1 MDTIAKVFDSLLCS
15 RLERWFHPDREQA
28 GAQKGRGCTE
38 QIVTL
43 RLLFDYALS
52 KRALLF
58 VVFVDF
64 SKAYDNV
71 PRAALTCTLK
81 ALGCG
86 SLMMMAITGLY
97 YDTRMLLGAAVI
109 TATVGVRQGSPTSCF
124 LFTLYVNELVRDL
137 KRLCGEDGYLSWL
150 HSLLLMDDTVLLATS
165 REQAIKKVKIL
176 MDYCQ
181 KSGMRINQDKTK
193 FMVINGNS
201 GSRAPIVIDNEKVD
215 NCESYVYLGQ
225 VFTQDAKIESVL
237 AIHCKDKYK
246 HVLKFFAFVAKNG
259 NFPVWVKKKV
269 FEAVIL
275 SAILYS
281 CESWLSNSVKAIG
294 RLYMSLVKSVLG
306 VRIST
311 PNDLCLIELVY
322 PTVKGR
328 IQQAQSRFFRKIIR
342 EREGMVDDPFA
353 QVWKLCLNSQTRAAK
368 YVTELLTES
377 DIANRDMNDA
387 KRRVINNTGSKFR
400 TYMNINP
407 ELSPHQIYSY
417 TGNYYE
423 SRRIIFTRLRLSS
436 HGLAIERGRW
446 SRTPRDNRLCVCGQI
461 QTEEHIICECIVSA
475 DIRHMYPNEQCYLS
489 TTTDVFL
496 SFGPDGIMHRDSFNL

>member
-15 RLERWFHPDREQA
+15 LSNGAWFHLDREQA

-43 RLLFDYALS
+43 RLLFEYALS

-71 PRAALTCTLK
+71 PRAALARTLK

-86 SLMMMAITGLY
+86 SLMMAITGLY

-124 LFTLYVNELVRDL
+124 LYTLYVNELVRDL

-176 MDYCQ
+176 MAYCQ

-215 NCESYVYLGQ
+215 NCESYVYLGA

-237 AIHCKDKYK
+237 AIDCKDKYK
-246 HVLKFFAFVAKNG
+246 HVLKFFTFVAKNC
-259 NFPVWVKKKV
+259 NFPFGVKKNV
-269 FEAVIL
+269 FQAAIL

-294 RLYMSLVKSVLG
+294 RLYMSLVKSLLG

-311 PNDLCLIELVY
+311 PNDLCLIELGY

-328 IQQAQSRFFRKIIR
+328 IH
-342 EREGMVDDPFA
+342 P
-353 QVWKLCLNSQTRAAK
+353 T
-368 YVTELLTES
+368 
-377 DIANRDMNDA
+377 
-387 KRRVINNTGSKFR
+387 
-400 TYMNINP
+400 
-407 ELSPHQIYSY
+407 
-417 TGNYYE
+417 
-423 SRRIIFTRLRLSS
+423 SS
-436 HGLAIERGRW
+436 E
-446 SRTPRDNRLCVCGQI
+446 
-461 QTEEHIICECIVSA
+461 
-475 DIRHMYPNEQCYLS
+475 
-489 TTTDVFL
+489 
-496 SFGPDGIMHRDSFNL
+496 